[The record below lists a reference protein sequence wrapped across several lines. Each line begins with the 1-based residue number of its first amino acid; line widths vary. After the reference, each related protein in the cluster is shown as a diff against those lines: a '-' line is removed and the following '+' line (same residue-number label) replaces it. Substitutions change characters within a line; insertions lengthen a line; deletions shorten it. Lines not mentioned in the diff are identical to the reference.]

1 MIINTICVLDKDEK
15 NRMRIVQLDLIRGI
29 ALLGIFV
36 INITLFAYSETGQI
50 EFYQQLGAHFP
61 ALEKGLG
68 SFLYGH
74 LMLTSYSLIQALFS
88 QKMMTLFSFLFGAS
102 IILMTEK
109 LDQKGANSFS
119 VFYRRNFWLMVI
131 GALHL
136 LVWYGD
142 ILFVYALSGFLLYP
156 LRKLN
161 AKTLICLSIPLYSV
175 CTAYIGPA
183 LSAYYYDSSITDAHS
198 NLSFDHLSFD
208 NLKLIKYFTLSL
220 ANMLIG
226 MALYKLG
233 YILGKSSTQVY
244 RNWAIGG
251 LISGLALQG
260 LALFLNEAY
269 GVVVDLNNL
278 ASILQAL
285 SYIGIIILWSQS
297 NKLLWLQVR
306 LQAIG
311 RAALTHYLLQTLISV
326 LLFYP
331 LFLNFRALELD
342 LLQQIWVVLGV
353 WTLQLFIGKMLM
365 EKLKFGPVEWLWR
378 SLYYWQRQ
386 PFRR

>member
-1 MIINTICVLDKDEK
+1 
-15 NRMRIVQLDLIRGI
+15 MRIVQLDLIRGM
-29 ALLGIFV
+29 ALLGIFI

-50 EFYQQLGAHFP
+50 EFYRQLGEYFP
-61 ALEKGLG
+61 SMENGLG
-68 SFLYGH
+68 SFIYGH
-74 LMLTSYSLIQALFS
+74 VMLTSYSLIQALFS

-102 IILMTEK
+102 IILITEK
-109 LDQKGANSFS
+109 LDQKGVSS
-119 VFYRRNFWLMVI
+119 LSIFYRRNFWLMII

-156 LRKLN
+156 LRKLSV
-161 AKTLICLSIPLYSV
+161 KTLIFISIPLYIV
-175 CTAYIGPA
+175 CTLYVGPA
-183 LSAYYYDSSITDAHS
+183 LGAYYYDTTNTISNSS
-198 NLSFDHLSFD
+198 LSFD
-208 NLKLIKYFTLSL
+208 NLKLIKYFMLSL

-226 MALYKLG
+226 MALYKAG
-233 YILGKSSTQVY
+233 YILGKSSGKTY
-244 RNWAIGG
+244 RNWAIWGMIFG
-251 LISGLALQG
+251 LILQG
-260 LALFLNEAY
+260 LALLIDGAFGVFL
-269 GVVVDLNNL
+269 DLNNL
-278 ASILQAL
+278 ASVIQAL
-285 SYIGIIILWSQS
+285 SYIGIIVLWSQS

-342 LLQQIWVVLGV
+342 LLQQLLVVFSVWGV
-353 WTLQLFIGKMLM
+353 QIYIGTILM
-365 EKLKFGPVEWLWR
+365 DKFKFGPIEWLWR

-386 PFRR
+386 PFRRS

>member
-1 MIINTICVLDKDEK
+1 
-15 NRMRIVQLDLIRGI
+15 MRIVQLDLIRGV

-50 EFYQQLGAHFP
+50 EFYQQLGEHFP
-61 ALEKGLG
+61 SMENGLG
-68 SFLYGH
+68 SFLYSH

-109 LDQKGANSFS
+109 LDQKGASSLS

-156 LRKLN
+156 ARKLN
-161 AKTLICLSIPLYSV
+161 AKTLICLSIPLYIV
-175 CTAYIGPA
+175 CILYIGPA
-183 LSAYYYDSSITDAHS
+183 LSAYYGSTAADAHS
-198 NLSFDHLSFD
+198 NLSFDNLSFD

-233 YILGKSSTQVY
+233 YILGKSSTKVY

-285 SYIGIIILWSQS
+285 SYIGIIVLWSQS

-342 LLQQIWVVLGV
+342 LLQQILVVLGV
-353 WTLQLFIGKMLM
+353 WGLQLFIGKILM
-365 EKLKFGPVEWLWR
+365 DKLKFGPVEWLWR

-386 PFRR
+386 PFRRLF

>member
-1 MIINTICVLDKDEK
+1 
-15 NRMRIVQLDLIRGI
+15 MRIVQLDLIRGV

-50 EFYQQLGAHFP
+50 EFYQQLGEHFP
-61 ALEKGLG
+61 SIENGLG
-68 SFLYGH
+68 SFLYSH

-109 LDQKGANSFS
+109 LDQKGASSLS

-156 LRKLN
+156 VRKLN
-161 AKTLICLSIPLYSV
+161 AKTLICLSIPLYIV
-175 CTAYIGPA
+175 CILYIGPA
-183 LSAYYYDSSITDAHS
+183 LSAYYGSSTADAHS
-198 NLSFDHLSFD
+198 NLSFDILSFD

-233 YILGKSSTQVY
+233 YILGKSSTKVY

-251 LISGLALQG
+251 LISGLVLQG
-260 LALFLNEAY
+260 LALFINEAY

-285 SYIGIIILWSQS
+285 SYIGIIVLWSQS

-342 LLQQIWVVLGV
+342 LLQQILVVLGV
-353 WTLQLFIGKMLM
+353 WVLQLFIGKILM
-365 EKLKFGPVEWLWR
+365 DKFKFGPVEWLWR

>member
-1 MIINTICVLDKDEK
+1 
-15 NRMRIVQLDLIRGI
+15 MRIIQLDLIRGV
-29 ALLGIFV
+29 ALLGIFI

-50 EFYQQLGAHFP
+50 VFYQQLGEYFP
-61 ALEKGLG
+61 TMENGIG

-74 LMLTSYSLIQALFS
+74 LMLTCYSLIQVLFS

-102 IILMTEK
+102 IVLITEK
-109 LDQKGANSFS
+109 LDQRGVSSLN
-119 VFYRRNFWLMVI
+119 VFYRRNFWLMTI

-156 LRKLN
+156 LRKISAN
-161 AKTLICLSIPLYSV
+161 TLIFLSIPLYII
-175 CTAYIGPA
+175 CILYIGPA
-183 LSAYYYDSSITDAHS
+183 LNAHYYDSTIAASVS
-198 NLSFDHLSFD
+198 NLSFEK
-208 NLKLIKYFTLSL
+208 LKFIKYFMLSL
-220 ANMLIG
+220 ANMLVG
-226 MALYKLG
+226 MALYKVG
-233 YILGKSSTQVY
+233 FILGESTCKVY
-244 RNWAIGG
+244 RQWAIWG
-251 LISGLALQG
+251 LILGLGLQG
-260 LALFLNEAY
+260 AALFFDMAY
-269 GVVVDLNNL
+269 GVFVDLNSL
-278 ASILQAL
+278 ASIFQAL
-285 SYIGIIILWSQS
+285 SYIGIIVLWSQS
-297 NKLLWLQVR
+297 NKLLWLQAR

-342 LLQQIWVVLGV
+342 LLQQFGVVLGV
-353 WTLQLFIGKMLM
+353 WAMQLYIGSILM
-365 EKLKFGPVEWLWR
+365 DRYRFGPVEWLWR

>member
-1 MIINTICVLDKDEK
+1 
-15 NRMRIVQLDLIRGI
+15 MRIVQLDLIRGV

-50 EFYQQLGAHFP
+50 EFYRQLGGYFP
-61 ALEKGLG
+61 SMENGLG

-109 LDQKGANSFS
+109 LDQKGANSLS
-119 VFYRRNFWLMVI
+119 IFYRRNFWLMVI
-131 GALHL
+131 GALHF

-156 LRKLN
+156 LRKLK
-161 AKTLICLSIPLYSV
+161 AKALIYISIPLYTV
-175 CTAYIGPA
+175 CILYIGPA
-183 LSAYYYDSSITDAHS
+183 LSAHYHDSSTIDTHS
-198 NLSFDHLSFD
+198 SLSFDE
-208 NLKLIKYFTLSL
+208 LKLIKYFTLSL

-233 YILGKSSTQVY
+233 YILGKSSAKVY

-260 LALFLNEAY
+260 VALFLNEAY
-269 GVVVDLNNL
+269 GMVVDLNNL

-285 SYIGIIILWSQS
+285 SYIGIIVLWSQS
-297 NKLLWLQVR
+297 NKFLWLQVR

-342 LLQQIWVVLGV
+342 LLQQILVVLGV
-353 WTLQLFIGKMLM
+353 WALQLFIGTMLM
-365 EKLKFGPVEWLWR
+365 DKFKFGPVEWLWR

>member
-1 MIINTICVLDKDEK
+1 
-15 NRMRIVQLDLIRGI
+15 MRIVQLDLIRGV

-36 INITLFAYSETGQI
+36 INITLFAYSETGLI
-50 EFYQQLGAHFP
+50 EFYRQLGEYFP
-61 ALEKGLG
+61 SMENGLG

-74 LMLTSYSLIQALFS
+74 LMLTSYSLIQVLFS
-88 QKMMTLFSFLFGAS
+88 QKMMTLFSLLFGAS
-102 IILMTEK
+102 IILITEN
-109 LDQKGANSFS
+109 LDQKGAKSLS

-142 ILFVYALSGFLLYP
+142 ILFLYAMSGFLLYP

-161 AKTLICLSIPLYSV
+161 AKALICLSIPLYVV
-175 CTAYIGPA
+175 CIAYIGPA
-183 LSAYYYDSSITDAHS
+183 LSAHYNSGSADTDPS
-198 NLSFDHLSFD
+198 LSFE
-208 NLKLIKYFTLSL
+208 NLKRIKYFTLSL

-233 YILGKSSTQVY
+233 YILGESSRKVY

-251 LISGLALQG
+251 LISGVALQG
-260 LALFLNEAY
+260 LALFLSEVY
-269 GVVVDLNNL
+269 GLVVDLNTL
-278 ASILQAL
+278 ASVLQAL
-285 SYIGIIILWSQS
+285 AYIGIIVLWSQT

-342 LLQQIWVVLGV
+342 FLQQLLVVMGV
-353 WTLQLFIGKMLM
+353 WALQLWIGKILM
-365 EKLKFGPVEWLWR
+365 NKLRFGPVEWLWR

-386 PFRR
+386 PFRRLF

>member
-1 MIINTICVLDKDEK
+1 M
-15 NRMRIVQLDLIRGI
+15 IRGV

-50 EFYQQLGAHFP
+50 EFYRMLGEYLP
-61 ALEKGLG
+61 SMENGLG
-68 SFLYGH
+68 SFIYGH
-74 LMLTSYSLIQALFS
+74 LMLTTYSLFQALFS

-102 IILMTEK
+102 IILITEK
-109 LDQKGANSFS
+109 LDQKGGSPLS

-136 LVWYGD
+136 CVWYGD

-156 LRKLN
+156 LRRLH
-161 AKTLICLSIPLYSV
+161 AKTLICFSVPLYV
-175 CTAYIGPA
+175 FCTLYIGPA
-183 LSAYYYDSSITDAHS
+183 LSAFYYDSDAAATS
-198 NLSFDHLSFD
+198 GLSFDD
-208 NLKLIKYFTLSL
+208 LKHIKYFTLSL
-220 ANMLIG
+220 ANMLVG
-226 MALYKLG
+226 MALYKVG
-233 YILGKSSTQVY
+233 YILGESSTKVY
-244 RNWAIGG
+244 RNWAVWG

-260 LALFLNEAY
+260 MALFINEAY

-285 SYIGIIILWSQS
+285 SYIGIIVLWSQS

-306 LQAIG
+306 LQSIG

-331 LFLNFRALELD
+331 LFLNLRALELD
-342 LLQQIWVVLGV
+342 LLQQFLVVFGIWV
-353 WTLQLFIGKMLM
+353 LQLSIGKILM
-365 EKLKFGPVEWLWR
+365 DKLKFGPVEWLWR

-386 PFRR
+386 PFWR

>member
-1 MIINTICVLDKDEK
+1 
-15 NRMRIVQLDLIRGI
+15 MRIVQLDLIRGV

-50 EFYQQLGAHFP
+50 EFYQQLGEHFP
-61 ALEKGLG
+61 SMENGLG
-68 SFLYGH
+68 SFLYSH

-109 LDQKGANSFS
+109 LDQKGASSLS

-156 LRKLN
+156 VRKLN
-161 AKTLICLSIPLYSV
+161 AKTLICLSIPLYIV
-175 CTAYIGPA
+175 CILYIGPA
-183 LSAYYYDSSITDAHS
+183 LSAYYYDSSTADAHS
-198 NLSFDHLSFD
+198 NLSFENLSFD

-233 YILGKSSTQVY
+233 YILGKSSTKVY

-251 LISGLALQG
+251 LISGLVLQG
-260 LALFLNEAY
+260 LALFINEAY

-285 SYIGIIILWSQS
+285 SYIGIIVLWSQS
-297 NKLLWLQVR
+297 NKLLWLQIR

-342 LLQQIWVVLGV
+342 LLQQILVVLGV
-353 WTLQLFIGKMLM
+353 WGLQLFIGKILM
-365 EKLKFGPVEWLWR
+365 DKLKFGPVEWLWR

-386 PFRR
+386 PFRRLF